1 MKKFSKVLSIFL
13 AALTALSFSALCA
26 PGTDAP
32 QAVSLSQFLTDAGT
46 LLQADK
52 KLFEKHGE
60 VAAAGEDELLRLIVR
75 ADGAFDPR
83 GAVAQA
89 GPFDGVSVLQYETA
103 ADMKLAKAALEKTAG
118 VEWVCADTAV
128 QAMGNPIAE
137 AIPGIAADGSKHFS
151 WGAAYMGVDDYYD
164 AVGTQGSTVTVAVID
179 TGIDTDHELF
189 GGFYDPQTNPQGRI
203 LNGTS
208 LMGNGSFEDDEGH
221 GTHTAGTVA
230 DLTPSYVKILPVK
243 VLDNFGDGSMSGI
256 MLGMLYAV
264 EQGADILSLS
274 LGGTPEQY
282 DVMEYVVD
290 YAYTHGALCVVAA
303 GNEQMNADNVSPARL
318 EKCITVSALEKD
330 LQLAYYSN
338 FGDIVDV
345 CAPGSDVY
353 SAKMG
358 GGYIAFSGTSM
369 ATPHVAAVAAVYKA
383 QDTSLTP
390 AALEQKLKATATP
403 MGKEQFYGAGL
414 VSLRSSDTPT
424 CLLNAKVNDDADRP
438 TVTLTCGQAAT
449 IYYTTDGT
457 EPTTASQKY
466 TKPFEAQQSCLFRAV
481 GYTANGKTLP
491 VCIPLYVSGTQAK
504 CTLLIEGNTL
514 TGVLG
519 YVGEDVTLPAGIT
532 EIGAFAL
539 DGTPVE
545 TLHTTTKLRT
555 VGDCAFSDTAIS
567 QIDLSAVDTVGET
580 AFSNTALNSL
590 TLPAAKSIG
599 GSAFRGCADLL
610 TLSAPNARTI
620 GDYAFSGTSLAQIDL
635 AGAETIGAHAFETDG
650 LESCTF
656 EELKLPNVH
665 TIGDFAFAYMPLCT
679 VSCPKLTT
687 LEAYAFAGCS
697 WMESVELPALTEAGE
712 GAFSNIGAQE
722 LSLPKLVTLGLGGL
736 YGASYLQ
743 TLSVPSLKYVG
754 DVALYWIGCTEIDLP
769 QAETIG
775 YGACADTM
783 AQTIRAPKAKEIG
796 AYAFSGT
803 ETKVLEIP
811 SAEHLGEGFAAGMQK
826 FVVPDSVRTMDAD
839 AFWGI
844 QLVLVKKDSPAHRF
858 CEDYDVNYAIIG
870 SLFTV
875 RFYSAGGKLLRE
887 MAVEAGESVQ
897 APRAPYKFLKVFSH
911 WEEILERCDTDCI
924 TCDAEFYPV
933 YTSVLDAIRNAMT
946 ESKYALFYI
955 LLLLL
960 LGS

>member
-26 PGTDAP
+26 PVAHAP
-32 QAVSLSQFLTDAGT
+32 QAVPLSQFLTDAGT

-52 KLFEKHGE
+52 KFFEKQGE
-60 VAAAGEDELLRLIVR
+60 VAAAGEDEPLRLIVR

-189 GGFYDPQTNPQGRI
+189 GGFYDPRSNPDGRI

-221 GTHTAGTVA
+221 GTHTAGTVV
-230 DLTPSYVKILPVK
+230 DLTPSNVKILPVK
-243 VLDNFGDGSMSGI
+243 VLDSFGEGSMSGI

-274 LGGTPEQY
+274 LGGMPEQY

-290 YAYTHGALCVVAA
+290 YAFAHGALCVVAA
-303 GNEQMNADNVSPARL
+303 GNERVNADHVSPARL
-318 EKCITVSALEKD
+318 EKCITVSALDKD

-353 SAKMG
+353 SAKIG

-414 VSLRSSDTPT
+414 VALRATDTPT
-424 CLLNAKVNDDADRP
+424 CRLEAKVNDDADRP
-438 TVTLTCGQAAT
+438 TVTLSCEQPAT

-457 EPTTASQKY
+457 EPTTASQKF

-491 VCIPLYVSGTQAK
+491 VSIPLFVGGTQAK
-504 CTLLIEGNTL
+504 YTLLTEGNTL
-514 TGVLG
+514 TGALG
-519 YVGEDVTLPAGIT
+519 YIGEEVTLPAGIT

-539 DGTPVE
+539 DGTPVQI
-545 TLHTTTKLRT
+545 LHTTTKLRT
-555 VGDCAFSDTAIS
+555 IGDCAFEDTAIS

-580 AFSNTALNSL
+580 AFGNTALNSL
-590 TLPAAKSIG
+590 TLPAARSIG
-599 GSAFRGCADLL
+599 GSAFRGCADLF
-610 TLSAPNARTI
+610 TLSAPNVRTI
-620 GDYAFSGTSLAQIDL
+620 GDCAFSGTSLAQIDL
-635 AGAETIGAHAFETDG
+635 AGVETIGAHAFETDG

-656 EELKLPNVH
+656 EELRLPNVR
-665 TIGDFAFAYMPLCT
+665 TIGNSAFAYMSLRT

-687 LEAYAFAGCS
+687 LGAYAFAVCIL
-697 WMESVELPALTEAGE
+697 ENVELPALTEAGE
-712 GAFSNIGAQE
+712 GAMSNIGAQE
-722 LSLPKLVTLGLGGL
+722 LSLPKLVTLGIGGL
-736 YGASYLQ
+736 YGAYALQ

-754 DVALYWIGCTEIDLP
+754 DVALYGIGCTEIDLP

-775 YGACADTM
+775 YGACANTM

-796 AYAFSGT
+796 AYAFSNADLKT
-803 ETKVLEIP
+803 LEIP
-811 SAEHLGEGFAAGMQK
+811 SAEHLGEGFAAGLQK
-826 FVVPDSVRTMDAD
+826 FVVPDSVQTIDAD
-839 AFWGI
+839 AFWNI
-844 QLVLVKKDSPAHRF
+844 QLVLVKNNSPAHRF

-870 SLFTV
+870 TIFTV
-875 RFYSAGGKLLRE
+875 RFYSAGGRLLRE
-887 MAVEAGESVQ
+887 MVVEAGESVQ
-897 APRAPYKFLKVFSH
+897 APRAPFKFLKVFSY
-911 WEEILERCDTDCI
+911 WEEMSGQCSTDCI

-933 YTSVLDAIRNAMT
+933 YTSVLDAIRNAMEET
-946 ESKYALFYI
+946 KYALLYI
-955 LLLLL
+955 LLSFI
-960 LGS
+960 LGF

>member
-60 VAAAGEDELLRLIVR
+60 VAAAGEEELLRLIVR

-103 ADMKLAKAALEKTAG
+103 GDMKLAKAALEKTAG
-118 VEWVCADTAV
+118 VEWVCADAAV

-137 AIPGIAADGSKHFS
+137 AIPGIAADGAKHFS

-189 GGFYDPQTNPQGRI
+189 GGFYDPRTNPQGRI

-208 LMGNGSFEDDEGH
+208 LLGNGSFEDDEGH

-243 VLDNFGDGSMSGI
+243 VLDSVGNGSMSGI

-274 LGGTPEQY
+274 LGGAPEQY

-290 YAYTHGALCVVAA
+290 YAYDHGVLCVVAA
-303 GNEQMNADNVSPARL
+303 GNEQLNADNVNPARL

-330 LQLAYYSN
+330 LQKAYYSN
-338 FGDIVDV
+338 FGDIVDI

-414 VSLRSSDTPT
+414 VSLRSTDTPT
-424 CLLNAKVNDDADRP
+424 CLLNATVNDADRP
-438 TVTLTCGQAAT
+438 TVTLTCEQAAT

-466 TKPFEAQQSCLFRAV
+466 TKPFEAQQTCLFRAV

-491 VCIPLYVSGTQAK
+491 VCVPLYVDGTQAK
-504 CTLLIEGNTL
+504 CTLLTEGSTL
-514 TGVLG
+514 TGALG
-519 YVGEDVTLPAGIT
+519 YVGEEVTLPAGIT

-539 DGTPVE
+539 DGTPVQ

-555 VGDCAFSDTAIS
+555 VGDCAFADTS
-567 QIDLSAVDTVGET
+567 LWQIDLSAVDTVGET
-580 AFSNTALNSL
+580 AFSNTALNTL

-635 AGAETIGAHAFETDG
+635 AKTETIGAHVFETDG

-656 EELKLPNVH
+656 EELKLPNVR
-665 TIGDFAFAYMPLCT
+665 TIGDFAFAYMPLRI
-679 VSCPKLTT
+679 VSCPKVTT
-687 LEAYAFAGCS
+687 LGAYAFAGCDL
-697 WMESVELPALTEAGE
+697 ESVEFPALTEAGE
-712 GAFSNIGAQE
+712 GALSNIGIQE
-722 LSLPKLVTLGLGGL
+722 ISLPKLVTLGLGGL

-754 DVALYWIGCTEIDLP
+754 DVALYGIGCTEIDLP

-796 AYAFSGT
+796 AYAFSNVDLKT
-803 ETKVLEIP
+803 LEIP
-811 SAEHLGEGFAAGMQK
+811 SAEHLGEGFAAGIKK
-826 FVVPDSVRTMDAD
+826 FVVPDSVQTIDAD
-839 AFWGI
+839 AFCNI
-844 QLVLVKKDSPAHRF
+844 QLVLVKNNSPAHRF
-858 CEDYDVNYAIIG
+858 CEDYGVNYALIG
-870 SLFTV
+870 TLFTV
-875 RFYSAGGKLLRE
+875 RFYTAGGRLLRE
-887 MAVEAGESVQ
+887 MAVEAGDSVQ
-897 APRAPYKFLKVFSH
+897 APRAPFKFLKVFSG
-911 WEEILERCDTDCI
+911 WQEIDYQCDTDCI

-933 YTSVLDAIRNAMT
+933 YISVFDAIRNAMT
-946 ESKYALFYI
+946 ESKYALLYI

-960 LGS
+960 LGN